1 MAREKGGLISGI
13 LPGSIA
19 EELGIEVRDRLI
31 SINGQPLE
39 DIIDYNFL
47 SADELLQLELLAAD
61 GETYYCEVEKD
72 EEEELGIMFSANVF
86 DRIRSCANRCHFC
99 FIDQL
104 QPDPR
109 PSMLLKDD
117 DYRMSFLEGSF
128 ITGTNLIEKD
138 FQRIERLHLSPLYFS
153 VHVTDADL
161 REQLMGTKRAREVM
175 PTLQRLIDIGC
186 ELHTQLVICPGI
198 NDGEYLQK
206 SLDDLSALYP
216 GVISIA
222 VVPVGLTKFNTKD
235 DLRLFTPQ
243 EAAELIDAV
252 EARQA
257 EFRAKYG
264 TSLVYIADE
273 LYIKAGRPFPPAA
286 HYEGFPQIENGVG
299 MAALFHQQ
307 WQSALHQLPES
318 YDGGPIGLVTGIN
331 GAAVLR
337 QLLPDLQKVQGLQ
350 LDILPLVSEFY
361 GESVTASGLIT
372 GSDILRQVPRGK
384 YERLLIPTNMLKF
397 DEDIFLDDLT
407 LEEVE
412 AGLGQEL
419 EINLNNGAGLLR
431 QLFRLP
437 EEEPD
442 EDFDADFDY
451 DDEDYGVICE
461 YIEDEEYI
469 EEEEEE

>member
-1 MAREKGGLISGI
+1 
-13 LPGSIA
+13 
-19 EELGIEVRDRLI
+19 
-31 SINGQPLE
+31 
-39 DIIDYNFL
+39 
-47 SADELLQLELLAAD
+47 
-61 GETYYCEVEKD
+61 
-72 EEEELGIMFSANVF
+72 
-86 DRIRSCANRCHFC
+86 
-99 FIDQL
+99 
-104 QPDPR
+104 
-109 PSMLLKDD
+109 
-117 DYRMSFLEGSF
+117 
-128 ITGTNLIEKD
+128 
-138 FQRIERLHLSPLYFS
+138 
-153 VHVTDADL
+153 
-161 REQLMGTKRAREVM
+161 
-175 PTLQRLIDIGC
+175 
-186 ELHTQLVICPGI
+186 
-198 NDGEYLQK
+198 
-206 SLDDLSALYP
+206 
-216 GVISIA
+216 
-222 VVPVGLTKFNTKD
+222 
-235 DLRLFTPQ
+235 
-243 EAAELIDAV
+243 
-252 EARQA
+252 
-257 EFRAKYG
+257 
-264 TSLVYIADE
+264 
-273 LYIKAGRPFPPAA
+273 A

-307 WQSALHQLPES
+307 WQSALHQLPER

-412 AGLGQEL
+412 AGLGPEL